1 MARSNNSFIKKQ
13 KADKKSKKRKE
24 KLQKKV
30 EKTKSSTSND
40 IESMIAYVDE
50 YGNIVDEKPEPVVVK
65 KKITFNK
72 TADNEIS
79 KTETEKPN
87 NN

>member
-30 EKTKSSTSND
+30 EKIKSSTSND

-50 YGNIVDEKPEPVVVK
+50 YGNIVDERPEPIVVK
-65 KKITFNK
+65 KSITFNK
-72 TADNEIS
+72 E
-79 KTETEKPN
+79 N
-87 NN
+87 NNPIITDPTNNN